1 MPHCSVPNT
10 AQAPEPLDRSII
22 HWRSSHYACT
32 HVRNKNNNI
41 QGRSPNVVKVIFH
54 ATRNCSNRK
63 EFAPI
68 GSKFFP
74 FREVPILKRDAI
86 EVNHYLVQYSPF
98 VVRNFFSVLA
108 TPLNR
113 LQRSI
118 YQPFSFSDGC
128 SHTYW
133 YSSEVCSHTTT
144 AIWVSSP
151 TPVL

>member
-1 MPHCSVPNT
+1 M
-10 AQAPEPLDRSII
+10 
-22 HWRSSHYACT
+22 
-32 HVRNKNNNI
+32 
-41 QGRSPNVVKVIFH
+41 VKVISH

-98 VVRNFFSVLA
+98 DVRDFFSVLA
-108 TPLNR
+108 TLLIR

-128 SHTYW
+128 SHTY
-133 YSSEVCSHTTT
+133 
-144 AIWVSSP
+144 
-151 TPVL
+151 